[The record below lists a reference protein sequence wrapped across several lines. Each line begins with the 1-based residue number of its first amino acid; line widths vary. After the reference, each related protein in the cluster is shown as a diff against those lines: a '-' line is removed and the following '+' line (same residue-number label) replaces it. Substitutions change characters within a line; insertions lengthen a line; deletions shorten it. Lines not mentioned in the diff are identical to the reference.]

1 MIEQRVG
8 GGSTMLL
15 AAFMCVCLAGASP
28 SPAAET
34 ASADPAAQIARGKTL
49 FISYGCGWCHEAGG
63 RKAGRCPQL
72 MGIER
77 DDNFILSR
85 IAAGSP
91 GKMPAFGQG
100 LSVEDLQALLVYIR
114 SLKPEGSP

>member
-1 MIEQRVG
+1 
-8 GGSTMLL
+8 
-15 AAFMCVCLAGASP
+15 
-28 SPAAET
+28 
-34 ASADPAAQIARGKTL
+34 
-49 FISYGCGWCHEAGG
+49 
-63 RKAGRCPQL
+63 

-91 GKMPAFGQG
+91 GKMPAFGTG
-100 LSVEDLQALLVYIR
+100 LSAEDMQALLVYIR